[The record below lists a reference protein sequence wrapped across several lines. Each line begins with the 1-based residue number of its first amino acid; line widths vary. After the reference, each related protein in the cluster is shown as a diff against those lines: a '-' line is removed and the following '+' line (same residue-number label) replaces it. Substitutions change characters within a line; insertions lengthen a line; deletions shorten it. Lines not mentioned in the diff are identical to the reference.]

1 MIILK
6 NHRNVSATFP
16 AFLGQNMGL
25 AQKYLKTKKWNSIL
39 MTKKKKKRQKWAE
52 IYDDIYAR

>member
-25 AQKYLKTKKWNSIL
+25 AQKYLKTKKWNLIL
-39 MTKKKKKRQKWAE
+39 MTKKKENQKWAE